1 MVVGVCLLMRTAKL
15 LVICFSRSVIVDKG
29 SQVVCYIYVIVGVCL
44 LIRVARLFAICGIW
58 SVFAECSQVIS
69 YLW

>member
-1 MVVGVCLLMRTAKL
+1 MLIRVARLFATCDSWRV
-15 LVICFSRSVIVDKG
+15 FVDKG

>member
-29 SQVVCYIYVIVGVCL
+29 SQVVCYIYVIVGGCL
-44 LIRVARLFAICGIW
+44 VIRVARLFAT
-58 SVFAECSQVIS
+58 
-69 YLW
+69 YM